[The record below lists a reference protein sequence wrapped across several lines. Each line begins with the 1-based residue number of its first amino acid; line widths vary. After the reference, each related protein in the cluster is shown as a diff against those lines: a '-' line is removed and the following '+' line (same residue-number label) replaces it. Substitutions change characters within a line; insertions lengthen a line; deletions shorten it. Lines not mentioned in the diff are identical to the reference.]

1 MLIRA
6 PLADGGTVN
15 IRKFKKRRN
24 MCHCEVDEERE
35 RARERNAHT
44 QIDRYIEREKE
55 RETPTH
61 R

>member
-24 MCHCEVDEERE
+24 MCHCEVDAERE

-44 QIDRYIEREKE
+44 QIDR
-55 RETPTH
+55 
-61 R
+61 